1 MEMVKLCS
9 YFLLIKCLGSSAWPE
24 RCLGKAKVAGSIPAQ
39 GFLFRP
45 KESQFELL
53 GGHVNAKVILPESVR
68 ILPKSV
74 RTNGSQIDWVGY
86 KQYLAKNFSKT
97 TAKARL
103 SYSIKYY
110 KVLTI
115 GDASEIMVLSFD
127 KRIHIMKALATFSKF
142 LGCYDQWKKI
152 VEKYQLRWAD
162 SGNGAG
168 SAKGLEVFQNIYGK
182 NNFTEMISQLKV
194 SYSRLDEKYSSV
206 LLYCTLTGLRPAE
219 ACSSLCLLKER
230 KEDYLAK
237 DNKLLEHF
245 RFPSVFL
252 RRTKNAYISIV
263 SESLLEL
270 GAHSSPVS
278 YNSLRLA
285 LRRKQIKMN
294 VSICRK
300 IFATF
305 LRNQGVEQ
313 EMIDLLQGRIPKSV
327 FVRHYYRPDMS
338 KFDDIREKL
347 TKLHEIIVR

>member
-45 KESQFELL
+45 KESQFEEIDEQ
-53 GGHVNAKVILPESVR
+53 VNVESTLPNSVR

-74 RTNGSQIDWVGY
+74 RTNDSQIDWVAY
-86 KQYLAKNFSKT
+86 KQYLGKNFNKT

-127 KRIHIMKALATFSKF
+127 KRIHIMKSLATFSKF

-162 SGNGAG
+162 SGNGAA
-168 SAKGLEVFQNIYGK
+168 SSKGLEVFQNIYGK
-182 NNFTEMISQLKV
+182 NNFTEMISQLKGA
-194 SYSRLDEKYSSV
+194 YSRLDEKYASI

-219 ACSSLCLLKER
+219 ACASIRLLKER
-230 KEDYLAK
+230 KEDYLTK
-237 DNKLLEHF
+237 DLKVLEHF
-245 RFPSVFL
+245 RFPEVFI
-252 RRTKNAYISIV
+252 RRTKNAYISITF
-263 SESLLEL
+263 EKLLEIINHL
-270 GAHSSPVS
+270 EPIS

-285 LRRKQIKMN
+285 LRRQSIKLN
-294 VSICRK
+294 ISICRK

-305 LRNQGVEQ
+305 LRSEGIET
-313 EMIDLLQGRIPKSV
+313 EMIDLLQGRISKSV

-338 KFDDIREKL
+338 KFDEISEKL
-347 TKLHEIIVR
+347 TKLHNLIVN